1 MPSSRRVL
9 TQRRISMK
17 RVPLVR
23 WMALALALVL
33 SVAACTTPDPD
44 AEGSTTTAA
53 PSDETSTTEGASPD
67 TTAPP
72 TDSEGGGI
80 LNVVIPTDPVA
91 LNPFPET
98 AGNRAVVLMA
108 MFLPLIQV
116 DNEQNIYSDILDS
129 WEVSDDAT
137 TITLTV
143 ADGLQWSDG
152 TPISSA
158 DVALALR
165 LHLDSRISNTAGR
178 LAGVVGVEEYTA
190 GEADS
195 ISGIETPDDSTVVI
209 TLANPDAAWLP
220 NWASL
225 TRLNSMFPA
234 HILGDVPP
242 EDIPTHEYFETFPVV
257 SGAYKF
263 VEYVPDQY
271 VELAANENFS
281 LGTPGFEQ
289 VFFKI
294 ITEHEAR
301 LAQLETGE
309 LQFVDQVPASDIE
322 RLGAIDGL
330 TVESAEGLN
339 PNIIG
344 FNDQSEAFADPRVK
358 QAMVFAVDREGL
370 CEQVF
375 LGRCSVSDVNVRL
388 VGDQVAWAVPTVEDG
403 MMVYDYDPDRARQLL
418 EEAGFD
424 TSTTLNLWLMA
435 QAAPEPIIQ
444 SINIMQAQWADVGVN
459 VEITNVDVPT
469 LLDNLGGV
477 ELNTDVHMFWNAG
490 AVFTLDPSSVQP
502 YNLCATVYPNGP
514 NLTHYCDETTDPLW
528 AEARLSADQAVRA
541 PLYHEIFLAENQNP
555 NNIHIAVLDNNVAYD
570 SRLQGVKVQGDHWQT
585 YWNIWE
591 WTWEE

>member
-1 MPSSRRVL
+1 MRKAL
-9 TQRRISMK
+9 N
-17 RVPLVR
+17 VR
-23 WMALALALVL
+23 WLALVL
-33 SVAACTTPDPD
+33 TLALAMAACATPDPD
-44 AEGSTTTAA
+44 AGSSTTAA
-53 PSDETSTTEGASPD
+53 SGGETTITTEAPTTETTSGD
-67 TTAPP
+67 TTTPP
-72 TDSEGGGI
+72 TEPEGRTT
-80 LNVVIPTDPVA
+80 LEVVIPTDPVA
-91 LNPFPET
+91 LNPYPET

-116 DNEQNIYSDILDS
+116 DNEQNIYSDILES

-143 ADGLQWSDG
+143 KDGLEWSDG
-152 TPISSA
+152 TPITSA
-158 DVALALR
+158 DVALSLR
-165 LHLDSRISNTAGR
+165 HHLDTRISTLGGR
-178 LAGVVGVEEYTA
+178 LAGVAGITEYIE
-190 GEADS
+190 GEAEE
-195 ISGIETPDDSTVVI
+195 ISGLATPDDSTVVI
-209 TLANPDAAWLP
+209 TLENPDAAWLP

-234 HILGDVPP
+234 HILGDVPA

-271 VELAANENFS
+271 VELEANENFS

-294 ITEHEAR
+294 ITEAEAR
-301 LAQLETGE
+301 LAQLQTGE
-309 LQFVDQVPASDIE
+309 IQYVDGVGAADIE
-322 RLGAIDGL
+322 RLEAIDGI
-330 TVESAEGLN
+330 TVERAEGLN
-339 PNIIG
+339 PNVIG
-344 FNDQSEAFADPRVK
+344 FNDQSPAFEDPRVK
-358 QAMVFAVDREGL
+358 QALVHAIDRAGL

-375 LGRCSVSDVNVRL
+375 LGFCSVSDVNVRL

-403 MMVYDYDPDRARQLL
+403 MIDYAFDPERARQLL
-418 EEAGFD
+418 EEAGWD
-424 TSTTLNLWLMA
+424 GSTTLNLWLMS
-435 QAAPEPIIQ
+435 QAAPEPVIQ
-444 SINIMQAQWADVGVN
+444 AINIMQAQWADVGVN

-477 ELNTDVHMFWNAG
+477 ELNTDVNMFWNAG

-502 YNLCATVYPNGP
+502 YNQCATVYPNGP
-514 NLTHYCDETTDPLW
+514 NLTHYCDEATDGLW

-555 NNIHIAVLDNNVAYD
+555 NNLHFAVLDNIVAYD
-570 SRLQGVKVQGDHWQT
+570 SRLKGVKVQGDHWQT
-585 YWNIWE
+585 YWNMWE

>member
-1 MPSSRRVL
+1 
-9 TQRRISMK
+9 MK

-23 WMALALALVL
+23 WMVLALALVM

-44 AEGSTTTAA
+44 AESTTTTAA
-53 PSDETSTTEGASPD
+53 AEDETTTTEGSSSE

-72 TDSEGGGI
+72 TDAEGRTV
-80 LNVVIPTDPVA
+80 LEVVIPTDPVA
-91 LNPFPET
+91 MNPFPET
-98 AGNRAVVLMA
+98 AGNRAVVHLA
-108 MFLPLIQV
+108 MFLPLIEV
-116 DNEQNIYSDILDS
+116 DNEQNISSNVLDS

-143 ADGLQWSDG
+143 ADGLEWSDG
-152 TPISSA
+152 TPITSA
-158 DVALALR
+158 DVSLALH
-165 LHLDSRISNTAGR
+165 LHLDERISTRAGR
-178 LAGVVGVEEYTA
+178 LAGVAGVAEYTS

-209 TLANPDAAWLP
+209 SLENPDAAWLP

-234 HILGDVPP
+234 HILADVPA
-242 EDIPTHEYFETFPVV
+242 EEIPTHEYFETFPVV

-271 VELAANENFS
+271 VELEANENFS
-281 LGTPGFEQ
+281 LGTPGFES

-294 ITEHEAR
+294 ITEPEAR

-309 LQFVDQVPASDIE
+309 IQFVDQVAAADIE
-322 RLGAIDGL
+322 RLSAIEGMAVD
-330 TVESAEGLN
+330 SASGLN

-358 QAMVFAVDREGL
+358 QALVYAIDREGI

-375 LGRCSVSDVNVRL
+375 LSLCSVSDINVRL
-388 VGDQVAWAVPTVEDG
+388 VGDQVAWAVPTIDDG
-403 MMVYDYDPDRARQLL
+403 MLAYDYDPDRARELL

-435 QAAPEPIIQ
+435 QSAPEPIIQ
-444 SINIMQAQWADVGVN
+444 AINIMQAQWADIGVN

-502 YNLCATVYPNGP
+502 YNLCATAYPDGP
-514 NLTHYCDETTDPLW
+514 NLTHYCDESTDALW
-528 AEARLSADQAVRA
+528 AEARLSADQEVRA

-555 NNIHIAVLDNNVAYD
+555 NNIHIAVLDNTVAYD
-570 SRLQGVKVQGDHWQT
+570 SRLNGVKVQGDHWQT

>member
-1 MPSSRRVL
+1 
-9 TQRRISMK
+9 MK
-17 RVPLVR
+17 KVPNVR
-23 WMALALALVL
+23 WLALVLVLAL
-33 SVAACTTPDPD
+33 SVAACATPDPD
-44 AEGSTTTAA
+44 AGSTTTTA
-53 PSDETSTTEGASPD
+53 SGDTTSTEGPSTE
-67 TTAPP
+67 TTSAETTTPP
-72 TDSEGGGI
+72 TEPEGRTT
-80 LNVVIPTDPVA
+80 LEVVIPTDPVA
-91 LNPFPET
+91 MNPFPET

-143 ADGLQWSDG
+143 REGLEWSDG
-152 TPISSA
+152 TPITAA
-158 DVALALR
+158 DVALSLR
-165 LHLDSRISNTAGR
+165 HHLDTRISTLGGR
-178 LAGVVGVEEYTA
+178 LAGVAGVTEYIE
-190 GEADS
+190 GNADS

-209 TLANPDAAWLP
+209 TLENPDAAWLP

-271 VELAANENFS
+271 VELEANENFS

-294 ITEHEAR
+294 ITEAEAR
-301 LAQLETGE
+301 LAQLQTGE
-309 LQFVDQVPASDIE
+309 IQFVDGVGASDIE
-322 RLGAIDGL
+322 RLEGLDGI
-330 TVESAEGLN
+330 TVETAEGLN
-339 PNIIG
+339 PNVIG
-344 FNDQSEAFADPRVK
+344 FNDQSPAFEDPRVK
-358 QAMVFAVDREGL
+358 QALVFAIDRQGL

-375 LGRCSVSDVNVRL
+375 LSYCSVSDVNVRL

-403 MMVYDYDPDRARQLL
+403 MIDYSFDPDRARQLL
-418 EEAGFD
+418 EEAGWD
-424 TSTTLNLWLMA
+424 SSTTLNLWLMS
-435 QAAPEPIIQ
+435 QAAPAPVIQ
-444 SINIMQAQWADVGVN
+444 AINIMQAQWADVGVN

-502 YNLCATVYPNGP
+502 YNQCATDYPNGP
-514 NLTHYCDETTDPLW
+514 NLTHYCDETTDGLW
-528 AEARLSADQAVRA
+528 AEARLSADEAERA
-541 PLYHEIFLAENQNP
+541 PLYQEIFLAENQNP
-555 NNIHIAVLDNNVAYD
+555 NNLHFAVLDNIVAYD
-570 SRLQGVKVQGDHWQT
+570 SRLKGVKVQGDHWQT
-585 YWNIWE
+585 YWNIGE

>member
-1 MPSSRRVL
+1 MKQVL
-9 TQRRISMK
+9 N
-17 RVPLVR
+17 VR
-23 WMALALALVL
+23 WLALVLALALAL
-33 SVAACTTPDPD
+33 AACATPDPD
-44 AEGSTTTAA
+44 AGSTTTAI
-53 PSDETSTTEGASPD
+53 SGGDTTSTTEAP
-67 TTAPP
+67 TTETTSGETTTPP
-72 TDSEGGGI
+72 TEPEGRTT

-91 LNPFPET
+91 LNPYPET

-152 TPISSA
+152 TPITSA
-158 DVALALR
+158 DVALSLR
-165 LHLDSRISNTAGR
+165 HHLDTRISTLGGR
-178 LAGVVGVEEYTA
+178 LAGVAGVTEYTE
-190 GEADS
+190 GNADS

-209 TLANPDAAWLP
+209 TLENPDAAWLP

-271 VELAANENFS
+271 VELEANENFS

-294 ITEHEAR
+294 ITEAEAR
-301 LAQLETGE
+301 LAQLQTGE
-309 LQFVDQVPASDIE
+309 IQYVDGVGAADIE
-322 RLGAIDGL
+322 RLEAIEGI
-330 TVESAEGLN
+330 TVETAEGLN
-339 PNIIG
+339 PNVIG
-344 FNDQSEAFADPRVK
+344 FNDQSPAFEDPRVK
-358 QAMVFAVDREGL
+358 QALVLAIDREGL

-375 LGRCSVSDVNVRL
+375 LGYCSVSDVNVRL

-403 MMVYDYDPDRARQLL
+403 MIDYSFDPDRARQLL
-418 EEAGFD
+418 DEAGWD
-424 TSTTLNLWLMA
+424 ESTTLNLWLMS
-435 QAAPEPIIQ
+435 QAAPEPVIQ
-444 SINIMQAQWADVGVN
+444 AINIMQAQWADVGVN

-502 YNLCATVYPNGP
+502 YNQCATVYPNGP
-514 NLTHYCDETTDPLW
+514 NLTHYCDESTDGLW
-528 AEARLSADQAVRA
+528 AEARLSADQAERA
-541 PLYHEIFLAENQNP
+541 PLYHEIFLAENKNP
-555 NNIHIAVLDNNVAYD
+555 NNLHFAVLDNIVAYD

-585 YWNIWE
+585 YWNIGE

>member
-1 MPSSRRVL
+1 
-9 TQRRISMK
+9 MK
-17 RVPLVR
+17 KVPNVR
-23 WMALALALVL
+23 WLALVLVLAL
-33 SVAACTTPDPD
+33 SVAACATPDPD
-44 AEGSTTTAA
+44 AGSITTTTA
-53 PSDETSTTEGASPD
+53 SGDTTSSTEGPSTE
-67 TTAPP
+67 TTSAETTTPP
-72 TDSEGGGI
+72 TEPEGRTT
-80 LNVVIPTDPVA
+80 LEVVIPTDPVA
-91 LNPFPET
+91 MNPFPET

-143 ADGLQWSDG
+143 REGLEWSDG
-152 TPISSA
+152 TPITAA
-158 DVALALR
+158 DVALSLR
-165 LHLDSRISNTAGR
+165 HHLDTRISTLGGR
-178 LAGVVGVEEYTA
+178 LAGVAGVTEYIE
-190 GEADS
+190 GNADS

-209 TLANPDAAWLP
+209 TLENPDAAWLP

-271 VELAANENFS
+271 VELEANENFS

-294 ITEHEAR
+294 ITEAEAR
-301 LAQLETGE
+301 LAQLQTGE
-309 LQFVDQVPASDIE
+309 IQFVDGVGASDIE
-322 RLGAIDGL
+322 RLEGLDGI
-330 TVESAEGLN
+330 TVETAEGLN
-339 PNIIG
+339 PNVIG
-344 FNDQSEAFADPRVK
+344 FNDQSPAFEDPRVK
-358 QAMVFAVDREGL
+358 QALVFAIDRQGL

-375 LGRCSVSDVNVRL
+375 LSYCSVSDVNVRL

-403 MMVYDYDPDRARQLL
+403 MIDYSFDPDRARQLL
-418 EEAGFD
+418 EEAGWD
-424 TSTTLNLWLMA
+424 SSTTLNLWLMS
-435 QAAPEPIIQ
+435 QAAPAPVIQ
-444 SINIMQAQWADVGVN
+444 AINIMQAQWADVGVN

-502 YNLCATVYPNGP
+502 YNQCATDYPNGP
-514 NLTHYCDETTDPLW
+514 NLTHYCDETTDGLW
-528 AEARLSADQAVRA
+528 AEARLSADEAERA
-541 PLYHEIFLAENQNP
+541 PLYQEIFLAENQNP
-555 NNIHIAVLDNNVAYD
+555 NNLHFAVLDNIVAYD
-570 SRLQGVKVQGDHWQT
+570 SRLKGVKVQGDHWQT
-585 YWNIWE
+585 YWNIGE